1 MSVSNKPNRIHR
13 RRFLWSLPLVATC
26 SGLLDFKHDWISSTR
41 NGQALGSSVS
51 IKVFHTSKTK
61 AKAALKAAFA
71 ELESVENLLSIY
83 RPNSDV
89 SRLNR
94 NAIIHNP
101 HPHFVQVLRYAQ
113 ALARETQGAFDV
125 TVQPLWRVFSDA
137 KMEGRLP
144 LARDLAFARTRVD
157 WTKLMFGDQYV
168 QFCKP
173 GMELT
178 LNGIAQGFA
187 ADRVATILR
196 AHDVQHAL
204 VNAGEINTLNTRP
217 NGQSW
222 AIGIQHPRKEEGYLA
237 LAELNG
243 RCLATSG
250 DYATTFSSDFT
261 RHHIFDPQT
270 GQSPV
275 KLSSVSVVARTGM
288 EADALSTAVFVL
300 GPEKGTALVR
310 RTPGADALLVLKNG
324 RTLMTTDFPLK
335 A

>member
-1 MSVSNKPNRIHR
+1 M
-13 RRFLWSLPLVATC
+13 
-26 SGLLDFKHDWISSTR
+26 
-41 NGQALGSSVS
+41 
-51 IKVFHTSKTK
+51 
-61 AKAALKAAFA
+61 
-71 ELESVENLLSIY
+71 
-83 RPNSDV
+83 
-89 SRLNR
+89 
-94 NAIIHNP
+94 
-101 HPHFVQVLRYAQ
+101 
-113 ALARETQGAFDV
+113 
-125 TVQPLWRVFSDA
+125 
-137 KMEGRLP
+137 
-144 LARDLAFARTRVD
+144 D

-196 AHDVQHAL
+196 AHGVQHAL

-217 NGQSW
+217 NGQGW

-324 RTLMTTDFPLK
+324 RTLMTSDFPLK
-335 A
+335 V